1 MDELT
6 QQVNLALDRVK
17 AEHGL
22 SETELV
28 AYLGATDR
36 MEIYRWRQGRFSK
49 AFRIVIPRTVLANTP
64 LLDRDLELARDIRIL
79 APLLKMP
86 DIAS

>member
-17 AEHGL
+17 AAHGL

-28 AYLGATDR
+28 AHLGVSDR
-36 MEIYRWRQGRFSK
+36 TAIYRWRKGKFSK
-49 AFRIVIPRTVLANTP
+49 AFRTIIPLTVLVNTP
-64 LLDRDLELARDIRIL
+64 LSLGWAEQAVDIRIL
-79 APLLKMP
+79 APLLMMP
-86 DIAS
+86 DIDA

>member
-6 QQVNLALDRVK
+6 EAVNLALDRVK
-17 AEHGL
+17 AEHNL

-28 AYLGATDR
+28 AHLGVSDR
-36 MEIYRWRQGRFSK
+36 TALYRWRRGRFSK
-49 AFRIVIPRTVLANTP
+49 AFRTIIPITVMVNTP
-64 LLDRDLELARDIRIL
+64 LPVGWADQAVDIRIL

-86 DIAS
+86 DIDA

>member
-6 QQVNLALDRVK
+6 EAVNLALDRVK
-17 AEHGL
+17 AEHNL

-28 AYLGATDR
+28 EFLGVSDR
-36 MEIYRWRQGRFSK
+36 AAIYRWRRGRLSK
-49 AFRIVIPRTVLANTP
+49 AFRTVARITNMFTIPVP
-64 LLDRDLELARDIRIL
+64 LGWAEQAVDIRIL

>member
-6 QQVNLALDRVK
+6 EAVNLALDRVK
-17 AEHGL
+17 AAHNL

-28 AYLGATDR
+28 AHLGVSDR
-36 MEIYRWRQGRFSK
+36 TALYRWRRGRFSK
-49 AFRIVIPRTVLANTP
+49 AFRTVAQITNMFITP
-64 LLDRDLELARDIRIL
+64 VPLGWADQAVDIRIL

-86 DIAS
+86 EIT